1 MFADEVT
8 RRVFTAYE
16 RGDLITMC
24 GWCRRLELDG
34 EWVVAPRAALTAIDS
49 RYSLSHSI
57 CPACS
62 ARLTPESRR
71 LTEAARHS
79 ATHR

>member
-1 MFADEVT
+1 MFADEAT

-34 EWVVAPRAALTAIDS
+34 EWVAAPRAALTAIDA

-57 CPACS
+57 CPVCS
-62 ARLTPESRR
+62 ARLAPESRA
-71 LTEAARHS
+71 LTAASRRP
-79 ATHR
+79 AAGR